1 MQSGDLDSIDLDDP
15 AAVKQALA
23 DAATR
28 IRDLERDGVHA
39 IGGVV
44 AEMLDHAAKSG
55 DEILDRA
62 RDDAQAI
69 RAAAESAAADVIDQ
83 ANATAEGIAAKA
95 AADAIERS
103 AQVITDA
110 QQRLDRLLDAERDV
124 HDRLQAA
131 LADIQASVLRVGVS
145 PEPKKPFTIEDDP
158 PSVVHETL
166 WGDESSDE
174 VSVRRRSA

>member
-1 MQSGDLDSIDLDDP
+1 MQSGDLDSIDIDDP

-39 IGGVV
+39 IGGVI
-44 AEMLDHAAKSG
+44 AEMLDNAAKSG

-69 RAAAESAAADVIDQ
+69 RAAAESAAADVVDQ

-110 QQRLDRLLDAERDV
+110 QQRLDRLLAAERDV

-131 LADIQASVLRVGVS
+131 LADMQASVLRVGVA
-145 PEPKKPFTIEDDP
+145 PEPEKLFTVDDDP

>member
-69 RAAAESAAADVIDQ
+69 RAAAESAAADVVDQ

-95 AADAIERS
+95 AAD
-103 AQVITDA
+103 
-110 QQRLDRLLDAERDV
+110 DAEVPDRGVRGEPRESRDD
-124 HDRLQAA
+124 HQAA
-131 LADIQASVLRVGVS
+131 RVRGVPPRGPEAADGEGNAQDRRGEQEEETRLSEGAVQRVVRAL
-145 PEPKKPFTIEDDP
+145 E
-158 PSVVHETL
+158 
-166 WGDESSDE
+166 
-174 VSVRRRSA
+174 VRRARW